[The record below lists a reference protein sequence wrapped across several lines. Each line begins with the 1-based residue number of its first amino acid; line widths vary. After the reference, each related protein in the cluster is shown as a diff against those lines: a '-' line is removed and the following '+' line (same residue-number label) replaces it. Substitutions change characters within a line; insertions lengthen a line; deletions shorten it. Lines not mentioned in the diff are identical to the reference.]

1 MVRCKDNSLYTGFT
15 TDLLHRLQIHNQGK
29 GAKYTRARRP
39 VHLVWYQE
47 FLTEHDARSLEAQI
61 KNWKKKEKEKFV
73 KLKNMKLKKERVL
86 AKVLIMKIGFLR
98 KVCLNKMERHRM

>member
-1 MVRCKDNSLYTGFT
+1 MPKKRWNGCSLYTGFT

-61 KNWKKKEKEKFV
+61 KNWKKKEKEKLVATFQEGT
-73 KLKNMKLKKERVL
+73 L
-86 AKVLIMKIGFLR
+86 
-98 KVCLNKMERHRM
+98 